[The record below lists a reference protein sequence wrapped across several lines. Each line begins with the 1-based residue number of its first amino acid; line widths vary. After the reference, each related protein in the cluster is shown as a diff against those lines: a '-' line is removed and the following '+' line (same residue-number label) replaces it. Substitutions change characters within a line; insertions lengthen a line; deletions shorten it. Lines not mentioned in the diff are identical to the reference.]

1 MRDGAGQERTLES
14 RRRSYLALHD
24 EPDGEGHIR
33 GVCGRERAGVK
44 GGHPIRMWTI
54 GVME

>member
-1 MRDGAGQERTLES
+1 MES
-14 RRRSYLALHD
+14 RGRSYLALHD

-54 GVME
+54 GLME